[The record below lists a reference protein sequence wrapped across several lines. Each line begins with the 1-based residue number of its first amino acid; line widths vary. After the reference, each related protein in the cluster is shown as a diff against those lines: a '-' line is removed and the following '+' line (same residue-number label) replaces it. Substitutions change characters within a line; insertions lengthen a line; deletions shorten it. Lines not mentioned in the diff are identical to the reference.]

1 MQCIYLNIRGVINN
15 FNELEVIINTDKP
28 DFICLSETHLVE
40 EDDDSTVM
48 MDNYKIVRSDSSS
61 RHTGGVMIFI
71 RNYWSYEMIKKVTLS
86 YELWYLVLKLK
97 SGNIKLYLAVLYRA
111 NGYLNMSATF
121 FDDFKELMDVL
132 CECREKVI
140 LVGDFNLN
148 WFDNNFAKLKIENII
163 CDNAY
168 KQLVNQYTR
177 IDSMSKTLIDFVIVN
192 DWYNISALID
202 NDIKISDHESIR
214 IIIKENNG
222 PDCCQKLVKHVEY
235 NKDKFRNKIIHS
247 DMMNFYYLDCDFNN
261 EIFFENLK
269 IIMNDFVLVKRI
281 NVNNNQW
288 FTDNLKIAKYEKV
301 SQYKRAVF
309 SNNER
314 EWNKYRT
321 LRNYYKNELTKEKN
335 KYISE
340 KIDFASDQRC
350 MWRTI
355 KTLVMRERNKEIGDV
370 VFNNVLCE
378 DDYVIAEKFNEYF
391 VSSIDEINLS
401 IQYKVY
407 QNLIPDV
414 ITKFQFKVIEYEDL
428 ESVIKSMNSKRDFN
442 LMNSIIFNDI
452 LDLIGGNL
460 VKLINQ
466 SLTCGVFPK
475 ILKKSLIRPIEK
487 IKNTTDSS
495 EFRPVNMITIE
506 AKIYEKIVLRQLE
519 EYFELNNIISEQQSG
534 FRNKHSCESLIN
546 LVIINWKVAMHSN
559 KSIVAVFL
567 DLRRAF
573 ETIDRNILLL
583 KLNKYGIVD
592 IELKWFESYLSNRMQ
607 RTKVNE
613 VISTEITTRLG
624 VPQGTVLGV
633 FLFLIYINDIGRV
646 VKNGKLLMFADDAL
660 LYVESDDVQVAV
672 NKINEDLQHLS
683 NWFKMNK
690 MKLNINKTKCMVLN
704 GNIVNCNITID
715 NNFIEQISEIKYLGV
730 IIDSK
735 LNFKTHLDYICK
747 KIAKKLYFFRR
758 IRNKLSVGTSI
769 KIFNSIVKPHFE
781 FCSTIMLMFNNE
793 MVNRLQILQN
803 KAMRIIL
810 KKNRFV
816 SKSVLLKSLNWL
828 NVDQRIKFNVLI
840 FVFKIINGHLPNYLM
855 EKLKYVEDLT
865 QYNLRNKLDFRL
877 EFFRNTKT
885 QNSLIY
891 KGLKLYNELPL
902 ELKNEKNLLKFKKKL
917 ELYVRENFN

>member
-15 FNELEVIINTDKP
+15 FNELEMIINMDKP
-28 DFICLSETHLVE
+28 DFVCLSETHLVE
-40 EDDDSTVM
+40 EDDDNIVM
-48 MDNYKIVRSDSSS
+48 IDNYKIVRSDSSS

-71 RNYWSYEMIKKVTLS
+71 RNNWKYEIIKKVTLS
-86 YELWYLVLKLK
+86 YELWYLVIKLK
-97 SGNIKLYLAVLYRA
+97 SGNIKLHLAVLYRA
-111 NGYLNMSATF
+111 NGYLNMSAKY

-132 CECREKVI
+132 CEFNEKVI

-148 WFDNNFAKLKIENII
+148 WFDNNFAKLKTENII
-163 CDNAY
+163 CDSGF

-177 IDSMSKTLIDFVIVN
+177 IDYMSKTLIDFVIVN
-192 DWYNISALID
+192 DWYNIIALVD
-202 NDIKISDHESIR
+202 TDIKISDHESIR
-214 IIIKENNG
+214 IIIDENNAE
-222 PDCCQKLVKHVEY
+222 DSCQKLVKYVDY
-235 NKDKFRNKIIHS
+235 NKDNFRNRIIHS
-247 DMMNFYYLDCDFNN
+247 DMMSFYYLDCDFNN
-261 EIFFENLK
+261 EIFFDKLK
-269 IIMNDFVLVKRI
+269 IIMNEFILVKCI
-281 NVNNNQW
+281 NFNNNQW
-288 FTDNLKIAKYEKV
+288 FSDNLKIAKNKKV
-301 SQYKRAVF
+301 SQYKLAVF

-314 EWNKYRT
+314 EWTKYRR
-321 LRNYYKNELTKEKN
+321 LRNYYKNELNKEKN

-370 VFNNVLCE
+370 IFNNVLFE
-378 DDYVIAEKFNEYF
+378 DDYIISKKFNEYF
-391 VSSIDEINLS
+391 VSSIEEINSS

-407 QNLIPDV
+407 ENLIPDV
-414 ITKFQFKVIEYEDL
+414 ITKFQFKEIVYEDL
-428 ESVIKSMNSKRDFN
+428 KSVIKSMNNKRDFN
-442 LMNSIIFNDI
+442 LMNAVIIHDI
-452 LDLIGGNL
+452 LDLIGENL

-475 ILKKSLIRPIEK
+475 IFKKSLIRPIEK
-487 IKNTTDSS
+487 IKNTIESS

-506 AKIYEKIVLRQLE
+506 AKIYEKIVLHQLE

-534 FRNKHSCESLIN
+534 FRHKHSCESLIN
-546 LVIINWKVAMHSN
+546 LVIINWKVAIHSN

-592 IELKWFESYLSNRMQ
+592 IELKWFESYLSNRTQ
-607 RTKVNE
+607 QTKVNE
-613 VISTEITTRLG
+613 VISTEITTTLG

-660 LYVESDDVQVAV
+660 LYVESDNVQVAA

-690 MKLNINKTKCMVLN
+690 MKLNIDKTKCMVLN
-704 GNIVNCNITID
+704 SNLNNCNIKID
-715 NNFIEQISEIKYLGV
+715 DNFIEQINEIKYLGV

-735 LNFKTHLDYICK
+735 LNFKSHLDYICK

-758 IRNKLSVGTSI
+758 IRNKLSVSTSI
-769 KIFNSIVKPHFE
+769 KIFNSIIKPHFE
-781 FCSTIMLMFNNE
+781 FCSTIMLMFNGE

-803 KAMRIIL
+803 RGMRIIL

-828 NVDQRIKFNVLI
+828 NVNQRIKYNVLI
-840 FVFKIINGHLPNYLM
+840 FVFKIINRHLPNYLM
-855 EKLKYVEDLT
+855 EKLKYVGDLT
-865 QYNLRNKLDFRL
+865 QYNLRNKFDFRL
-877 EFFRNTKT
+877 DFFRNSKT
-885 QNSLIY
+885 QNSLFY
-891 KGLKLYNELPL
+891 KGLKLYNELPI
-902 ELKNEKNLLKFKKKL
+902 ELKNEKNLFKFKKKL
-917 ELYVRENFN
+917 ECYVKENFN